1 MWFRSSQISLISWG
15 NSSFFPSLRIS
26 KLLIFSVDVH
36 LCPLFFLSWPSCSIW
51 SSWGRDQILCTT
63 VVTYAPALAKLMWGW
78 NLYPGAADKLWI
90 SLHHSGNSCL
100 YVLSLLLTS
109 FVLLV
114 LWGST
119 MVTLSWFFL
128 VFLLKVLLQ
137 LKNTSNSQPKMNK
150 KVCLGVSHVL
160 GNPFGWLHLIL
171 TDL

>member
-1 MWFRSSQISLISWG
+1 MCIY
-15 NSSFFPSLRIS
+15 
-26 KLLIFSVDVH
+26 V
-36 LCPLFFLSWPSCSIW
+36 LFFSFLGHPAAYGVPGEGIRSCAPQLWRMPQLWQSWII
-51 SSWGRDQILCTT
+51 SST
-63 VVTYAPALAKLMWGW
+63 VLMWGW

-90 SLHHSGNSCL
+90 SLHHSGNSCT

-128 VFLLKVLLQ
+128 VFLLKVLLH